1 MSDKNDWPGTMCEE
15 IALSTVGRNV
25 DMYVK
30 VDMIFYSFFKRSNF
44 QNEIP
49 NSIVSA
55 NAKPTIPVVIVL
67 RSKPYSFSPL
77 LIK

>member
-1 MSDKNDWPGTMCEE
+1 MKSIGRRQCEE

-25 DMYVK
+25 YMYVK

>member
-1 MSDKNDWPGTMCEE
+1 
-15 IALSTVGRNV
+15 
-25 DMYVK
+25 MYVK